1 MIMPTKK
8 NTADTFTMVRKIQ
21 LVVLKKVVATV
32 CCLGNVDLRNLDNI
46 DMTI

>member
-8 NTADTFTMVRKIQ
+8 NNADTLTMARKTW